1 MANANG
7 SSIVAERLDHA
18 AALEPLEKTP
28 IRGRDGLPAEPLH
41 GTAVADEHHAVSPTA
56 WGMDST
62 GWVAVAALLTILL
75 LVWRRA
81 HKGIAGTLDAR
92 IATIRSQLDEAKRL
106 RAEAEALKAEYASKA
121 TEAEA
126 EAAAMREHA
135 HAEAAAIVAKAEA
148 DAEELTQR
156 RARMAED
163 RIAAAERQAIAEVRA
178 KAADAATKAAAVLIA
193 DRLDSQGDRAL
204 IDRTIAGLGTGA
216 SRPH

>member
-18 AALEPLEKTP
+18 AALEPLEKQP
-28 IRGRDGLPAEPLH
+28 IRGADGLPAEPLH
-41 GTAVADEHHAVSPTA
+41 GTAVADEHHQPSPTA

-81 HKGIAGTLDAR
+81 HKGIGGALDAR

-106 RAEAEALKAEYASKA
+106 RAEAEALKAEYATKA

-148 DAEELTQR
+148 DAEELTTR

-178 KAADAATKAAAVLIA
+178 KAADAAAKAAAVLIA
-193 DRLDSQGDRAL
+193 DRLGAEGDRAL
-204 IDRTIAGLGTGA
+204 IDRTITGLG
-216 SRPH
+216 RPH